1 MALKLIGLNL
11 NYGQVVVAQD
21 SKPYPK
27 KILMKKLFAVFLF
40 CILLAYSFAAAQ
52 ESKLP
57 DTPQGKIVAAY
68 LAAFNTGKAER
79 MLAFQNEHFAPA
91 LLQRRAE
98 AERRQMYERVY
109 GDLGALQ
116 LHRVIEANEF
126 AIAFQ
131 ARGQSGDAAE
141 FRFEF
146 TPQPPHKLAGI
157 RLELI
162 PAEELAEKPE
172 TNAPTTE
179 AELLAQIKN
188 YLSEQTRNDEF
199 SGAVLLAHEGKILL
213 QEAYGRA
220 SREYDA
226 RNRIDTKFNLGSINK
241 SFTQIAICQLMQQ
254 GKLAPND
261 LLGKHFPDYPNR
273 EVASKV
279 TIHHLLTH
287 RSGIGDFFNEKYEE
301 TPKDKLRTLQDYLAL
316 FGNEP
321 LLFAPG
327 TQQRYSNGG
336 YIVLGLIIEKISGQ
350 NYFDHVREHVYNPAD
365 MSSTGSYELDAVVSN
380 LATGYT
386 RNARATV
393 NGERTKN
400 IYTKPARGSSAGG
413 GYSTLADMYNF
424 SRALLD
430 NKLLNSTYTEWLL
443 SGMESPQPLAQT
455 NARPRR
461 EGGYGIAGGAPGIS
475 AVLEIDFETGYT
487 IIVLANDDPPTAERV
502 NRKLLSWIQ
511 KVKK

>member
-1 MALKLIGLNL
+1 
-11 NYGQVVVAQD
+11 
-21 SKPYPK
+21 
-27 KILMKKLFAVFLF
+27 MKKLLDLFLIG
-40 CILLAYSFAAAQ
+40 ILLTHSFATAQ
-52 ESKLP
+52 ENNLP
-57 DTPQGKIVAAY
+57 DTPQGKAVAAY
-68 LAAFNTGKAER
+68 LAAFNTGKAES
-79 MLAFQNEHFAPA
+79 MLAFQDEHFAPA

-98 AERRQMYERVY
+98 AERRQMYERVH

-116 LHRVIEANEF
+116 LHRVLEADEL

-131 ARGQSGDAAE
+131 ARGQSGEAAE

-162 PAEELAEKPE
+162 PAEELAEKSE
-172 TNAPTTE
+172 TSAPTTE
-179 AELLAQIKN
+179 AELLTQIKN

-213 QEAYGRA
+213 QEAYGLA

-261 LLGKHFPDYPNR
+261 LLGKYLPDYPNR
-273 EVASKV
+273 EAAQTV

-287 RSGIGDFFNEKYEE
+287 RSGLGDFFNENFEN
-301 TPKDKLRTLQDYLAL
+301 TPKDRIRTLQDYLAL
-316 FGNEP
+316 FVNEP
-321 LLFAPG
+321 LLVAPG

-336 YIVLGLIIEKISGQ
+336 YIVLGLIIEKLSGQ
-350 NYFDHVREHVYNPAD
+350 NYFEYVREHVYQPAH
-365 MSSTGSYELDAVVSN
+365 MSNTGSYELDAVVPN
-380 LATGYT
+380 LATGYSRGANGA
-386 RNARATV
+386 RN
-393 NGERTKN
+393 KN

-424 SRALLD
+424 SLALLD
-430 NKLLNSTYTEWLL
+430 NKLLNSAYTEWLL
-443 SGMESPQPLAQT
+443 SGMESPQPLPQT
-455 NARPRR
+455 NARPRS
-461 EGGYGIAGGAPGIS
+461 EGGYGIAGGAPGIN

-487 IIVLANDDPPTAERV
+487 IIVLANDDPPSAEQI

-511 KVKK
+511 KMKN